1 MTMSVNTSGVN
12 LRAVRR
18 SPHLLS
24 RAGARIYEVRNG
36 SAASNAPPVANMRVT
51 FWGVQGSC
59 PIFPSPDG
67 MQEYSRRLA
76 LDTLKK
82 TFEHLATQAR
92 DGKIL
97 IEEVLGGPPTRANIA
112 HYQKMIGLPDIPSY
126 GGETTCVQVETSEGN
141 VLIFDA
147 GTGLRRCSLHLVE
160 RWKHRR
166 DRVVHLFG
174 SHEHLDH
181 RAGLT
186 FARFC
191 YVEPDPYTI
200 HVYGSGAFLRS
211 LDIHYGVFSKR
222 LFDTT
227 HLDDPM
233 DYTRMPAVFN
243 GTELRRPGENGGRR
257 RYMARAEIGK
267 PLRIGA
273 TTITPFEVY
282 HAIPVCLG
290 YKVEHNGK
298 SFVFCTDHEFRRG
311 IDPEDPR
318 QIQSEQAERTLREH
332 CRNADLAY
340 FDGQYTLDEYLG
352 ADAIGSF
359 PPSPRIDWGH
369 GCVEDA
375 VDRAHACNIK
385 LTLIGHHDPERAW
398 PEREAIDRKLAHLS
412 RGKTKNPIH
421 LADSDMVID
430 L

>member
-1 MTMSVNTSGVN
+1 MAINPSERR
-12 LRAVRR
+12 LRANK
-18 SPHLLS
+18 
-24 RAGARIYEVRNG
+24 RAAPPAPRGARIYDVR
-36 SAASNAPPVANMRVT
+36 SDHAASRPAIANMRVT

-112 HYQKMIGLPDIPSY
+112 HYQKLIGLPDIPSY

-141 VLIFDA
+141 QLIFDA

-160 RWKHRR
+160 RWKGRK

-181 RAGLT
+181 RAGIA

-191 YVEPDPYTI
+191 YVEPCPYAI
-200 HVYGSGAFLRS
+200 HVYGSGSFLRS

-243 GTELRRPGENGGRR
+243 GFELRRPGETGGRR
-257 RYMARAEIGK
+257 RYMERLEIGK
-267 PLRIGA
+267 PVRIGA
-273 TTITPFEVY
+273 TTVTPFEVY
-282 HAIPVCLG
+282 HVIPLCLG

-298 SFVFCTDHEFRRG
+298 TFVFCTDHELRRG
-311 IDPEDPR
+311 DDPEDPR
-318 QIQSEQAERTLREH
+318 QLQSDLAERTLREH

-352 ADAIGSF
+352 ADGIGSF
-359 PPSPRIDWGH
+359 PPTPRIDWGH
-369 GCVEDA
+369 GCIEDA
-375 VDRAHACNIK
+375 VDRAQKCNIRR
-385 LTLIGHHDPERAW
+385 TLIGHHDPERAW

-412 RGKTKNPIH
+412 RGKTRNPIH